1 MPDLPRRRSTQGQG
15 PDWLRRI
22 TGRLTTTI
30 KTLVLINFCVY
41 LFYVFAR
48 DYRGFFIRHLAL
60 GPGFFAGE
68 IWQPVTS
75 LFVHLDFIGFVLNT
89 IGLWYAGVAIERT
102 VGARRCTALYFAGGL
117 LANLTIAGT
126 WWLRGFGTIPF
137 VDGCAFAMT
146 GLFVAFARLY
156 GRQPIQFWPTTLMVQ
171 ARYLCLILVG
181 IAAAVMLAQGNL
193 PWLAGLAVAIAVG
206 FFGAAPGGGEILRTF
221 FANARDISKA
231 RRLRRRFGVI
241 EGGERRSKK
250 YVN

>member
-48 DYRGFFIRHLAL
+48 NYRGFFIQHLAL

-137 VDGCAFAMT
+137 VDGCAFRHD

-181 IAAAVMLAQGNL
+181 IAQPSCWRKVICRGWRVW
-193 PWLAGLAVAIAVG
+193 PSRSPSG
-206 FFGAAPGGGEILRTF
+206 
-221 FANARDISKA
+221 SSA
-231 RRLRRRFGVI
+231 RRRAAGDPAYLLRERARHLDGPPLRRRFGVI